1 MITALVEG
9 AGLTCHC
16 SLLRQK
22 EFSRN
27 RAPLTLQEVW
37 KTLEKY
43 RSLGGG
49 SKHQCIPGM
58 HEELVVFID
67 AEFLH

>member
-1 MITALVEG
+1 MITALGEG

-16 SLLRQK
+16 SLLWTKGVQQ
-22 EFSRN
+22 N

-43 RSLGGG
+43 RPSGVADPNT
-49 SKHQCIPGM
+49 SAYPGCTRNWWY
-58 HEELVVFID
+58 L
-67 AEFLH
+67 